1 MAQRSHVPKFGNWEK
16 EHVQYTVFFENARV
30 KKGAGGSLINPND
43 PEENPS
49 AFNDQDKSREEE
61 HQERAYQQ
69 FHREQRHGRAEG
81 GERDYYMNSPYR
93 VFDNRKEDTS
103 SERMKSYRSNTT
115 SDLTNIRSQPWSRE
129 GVDERNRL
137 ASSSSSQNPSLRP
150 KFTQQDEPQHHR
162 VVSVPKFGDWNG
174 GNADAGA
181 GYTLIFEKV
190 KEDKQ
195 NGGSLPPNPSY
206 TPTRYA
212 QDQKMSSGKS
222 SRSKFFYFIFICGC
236 FLMRSKFTKI

>member
-1 MAQRSHVPKFGNWEK
+1 MRFWNYRVGRPTQNRYSNNHSTTLECPKVRKLEK

-49 AFNDQDKSREEE
+49 AFNDQDKSPEEE

-81 GERDYYMNSPYR
+81 GERDYYMISLP
-93 VFDNRKEDTS
+93 

-115 SDLTNIRSQPWSRE
+115 SDLTKIGSQPWSRE

-150 KFTQQDEPQHHR
+150 KFTQQVEPQHHR

-181 GYTLIFEKV
+181 GYTLIFEKP
-190 KEDKQ
+190 
-195 NGGSLPPNPSY
+195 PPNPSY

-222 SRSKFFYFIFICGC
+222 SRSKMFCC
-236 FLMRSKFTKI
+236 FCPKAE